1 MRIRIAYYGQA
12 RLLSGKEEEFLEV
25 TPDVSAGDVILRL
38 AEKYG
43 DKMSWLL
50 LTEQGTPR
58 RSVILAVNDETVD
71 PGSSDIL
78 NENDVLAVFPAVS
91 GG

>member
-12 RLLSGKEEEFLEV
+12 RLLAEKDEEFLEV
-25 TPDVSAGDVILRL
+25 TPNISAGDVILHL

-50 LTEQGTPR
+50 LTERGTPR

-71 PGSSDIL
+71 PGSPDVLS
-78 NENDVLAVFPAVS
+78 EGDVLAVLPAVS